1 MKAIFLLFLIML
13 SAICPVPSRAFSDE
27 NNLLIEHLDMALDR
41 TEEFAAVREQNI
53 SKLRLSLKKATTDSA
68 RLEAARELFEA
79 NRIFDG
85 DSAMYYGNMCLA
97 LAKDIRRPDMQ
108 DDINIMSAYT
118 LAAMGLF
125 DESRLALSRVRVDSL
140 SVDQM
145 IEYLG
150 KKVYLITHIESYHR
164 LEGEPGNVKA
174 DIQPLLDSIAS
185 VIPDSHPDYIL
196 YKAYAAMSD
205 ENRAAAAVSAL
216 EPRAARLTLDAQR
229 DARAAWAMSQL
240 YLRLGDEDNYIRY
253 LIMSALADARI
264 ANREIASLE
273 ELAVVMDSHGDIVR
287 AARYISHCLEC
298 ARMYKNRV
306 RMLRLASL
314 QSYISKKTQ
323 DRMTSMQ
330 RRTLAYLAIVAL
342 LALVLTASLVI
353 IYRHRNRLR
362 RSNANL
368 AENNCRLQTLSEALA
383 RANADLAEADRAK
396 HRSLGEVFSVC
407 SRYIDLLEEFRR
419 NQVRLLKDGKA
430 EMSLRQCQSP
440 KFIQE
445 LVKEFNDKFD
455 ALFLASFPNFV
466 ADFNA
471 LLLPEARIEPK
482 KEGSL
487 NTELRI
493 YALVR
498 LGITDSITI
507 ASVLHCSVRT
517 VYNRRLEVR
526 NLARIPRDS
535 FDAAVAALGTQAS
548 GL

>member
-1 MKAIFLLFLIML
+1 MKSTFLCIIIFFSAML
-13 SAICPVPSRAFSDE
+13 PVRSHAFSDE
-27 NNLLIEHLDMALDR
+27 NTLLIEHLDMALDR
-41 TEEFAAVREQNI
+41 TEEFAAARKDNI
-53 SKLRLSLKKATTDSA
+53 NRLRLSLNKDDSDSA
-68 RLEAARELFEA
+68 RLESARALFEA
-79 NRIFDG
+79 YRIFDG
-85 DSAMYYGNMCLA
+85 DSAMYYGNMCLS
-97 LAKDIRRPDMQ
+97 LAKNISRHDMQ

-125 DESRLALSRVRVDSL
+125 DESRQALARVRVDSL
-140 SVDQM
+140 SLDRM

-185 VIPDSHPDYIL
+185 VIPETHPDYIL

-205 ENRAAAAVSAL
+205 ENRAADAVSLL
-216 EPRAARLTLDAQR
+216 EPRAARLALDSQR

-240 YLRLGDEDNYIRY
+240 YLRLGDEDNYVRY
-253 LIMSALADARI
+253 LVMSAIADAAI

-287 AARYISHCLEC
+287 AARYISHCLDC
-298 ARMYKNRV
+298 ARLYKNRV

-323 DRMTSMQ
+323 DRMTAMQ
-330 RRTLAYLAIVAL
+330 RRTLVYLAVVAI
-342 LALVLTASLVI
+342 LALVLTGSLVI

-362 RSNANL
+362 RSNAEL
-368 AENNCRLQTLSEALA
+368 AENNRRLQSLSEALA
-383 RANADLAEADRAK
+383 RANAGLAEADRAK
-396 HRSLGEVFSVC
+396 HRSLGEIFSVC
-407 SRYIDLLEEFRR
+407 SHYIDLLEDFRR

-430 EMSLRQCQSP
+430 DTSLRQCQSP
-440 KFIQE
+440 RFIQE

-455 ALFLASFPNFV
+455 TLFLASFPDFV

-471 LLLPEARIEPK
+471 LLLPEACIVPK

-498 LGITDSITI
+498 LGVTDSMTI

-526 NLARIPRDS
+526 NLARIPRDT
-535 FDAAVAALGTQAS
+535 FDAAVASLGTQAS

>member
-1 MKAIFLLFLIML
+1 MKAILPLFLIIL
-13 SAICPVPSRAFSDE
+13 SAICAAPARAFSDE
-27 NNLLIEHLDMALDR
+27 NSLLIEHLDMALDR
-41 TEEFAAVREQNI
+41 TEDFAAAREENI
-53 SKLRLSLKKATTDSA
+53 AELRLDLEKATTDSA
-68 RLEAARELFEA
+68 RLEAARSLFEA

-85 DSAMYYGNMCLA
+85 DSAMHYGNMCLA
-97 LAKDIRRPDMQ
+97 LAKNIRRPDMQ

-125 DESRLALSRVRVDSL
+125 DESRMALARVRVDSL
-140 SVDQM
+140 SADQM

-164 LEGEPGNVKA
+164 LEGEPGNVESY
-174 DIQPLLDSIAS
+174 IQPLLDSIAS
-185 VIPDSHPDYIL
+185 FIPETHPDYIL
-196 YKAYAAMSD
+196 YKAYAAMAD
-205 ENRAAAAVSAL
+205 ESRASEAVRLL
-216 EPRAARLTLDAQR
+216 EPRASRLALDSQR

-273 ELAVVMDSHGDIVR
+273 ELAVVMDRHGDIVR

-298 ARMYKNRV
+298 ARLYKNRV

-323 DRMTSMQ
+323 DRMTAMQ
-330 RRTLAYLAIVAL
+330 RRTLAYLAVVAI
-342 LALVLTASLVI
+342 LALVLTGSLMV

-362 RSNANL
+362 RTNADL
-368 AENNCRLQTLSEALA
+368 AENNRRLQSLSDALA
-383 RANADLAEADRAK
+383 RANAGLAEADRAK

-407 SRYIDLLEEFRR
+407 SRYIDLLEDFRR

-455 ALFLASFPNFV
+455 TLFLASFPDFV

-471 LLLPEARIEPK
+471 LLLPEARIIPK
-482 KEGSL
+482 KEGTL

-498 LGITDSITI
+498 LGVTDSMTI

-526 NLARIPRDS
+526 SLARIPRDS

>member
-1 MKAIFLLFLIML
+1 MKAAILFLVIFI
-13 SAICPVPSRAFSDE
+13 SAICPVSSRALSDE
-27 NNLLIEHLDMALDR
+27 NNLLIEHLDKALDR

-68 RLEAARELFEA
+68 RLEAARSLFEA
-79 NRIFDG
+79 NKIFDG

-97 LAKDIRRPDMQ
+97 LAKNIRRPDMQ

-287 AARYISHCLEC
+287 AARYISYCLEY

-535 FDAAVAALGTQAS
+535 FDTAVAALGTQAS